1 MTPASARRL
10 RGAADRRAAER
21 RGTPPPL
28 PARGARARRRRRK
41 PGMTQ
46 PSCVSDGESHLR
58 TPHVSSFGAE
68 ACAAAAS
75 ARPTSSHPPSRAYY
89 RTRLEPTLAV
99 ARARRACVLRVRP
112 GRARRACECGSR
124 SFGRPTA
131 RAARAGGGRPS
142 ASHGRGTA
150 PCPWP
155 LAQLPHPTLR
165 ATLPRPRP
173 RSSLSTPSSLLGSQ
187 VRALAD
193 EETRPVARLPVRAA
207 APPPPRARVTAQQRR
222 RHDDEIRQTSS
233 YPCLTA
239 LLRRSILRVSRP
251 SPPPSALA
259 RPAPGVARTTRP
271 TAHPPWRRLADLEK
285 VHGARRPRHRRL
297 GAPPPRRHARSPRP
311 ARGRCIP
318 FAVTPLVRA

>member
-1 MTPASARRL
+1 MAKATCGHHTYHLSGLRLAPPPRPPARPPPTPRAELIIALASNRPWPWPARRALACCACGPAARVGLVSAGREASADRPPERPAP
-10 RGAADRRAAER
+10 GAADPLLRTVEE
-21 RGTPPPL
+21 PPPV
-28 PARGARARRRRRK
+28 RGRW
-41 PGMTQ
+41 
-46 PSCVSDGESHLR
+46 H
-58 TPHVSSFGAE
+58 SS
-68 ACAAAAS
+68 
-75 ARPTSSHPPSRAYY
+75 
-89 RTRLEPTLAV
+89 
-99 ARARRACVLRVRP
+99 
-112 GRARRACECGSR
+112 
-124 SFGRPTA
+124 
-131 RAARAGGGRPS
+131 
-142 ASHGRGTA
+142 
-150 PCPWP
+150 
-155 LAQLPHPTLR
+155 QPTLR

-193 EETRPVARLPVRAA
+193 AETRPAARLPVRAA

-271 TAHPPWRRLADLEK
+271 TAHPPSRRLADLEK
-285 VHGARRPRHRRL
+285 VHSARRPRRRRL

>member
-21 RGTPPPL
+21 RGTPPAH

-75 ARPTSSHPPSRAYY
+75 ARPTSSPIPPSRAYY

-155 LAQLPHPTLR
+155 LAQLPTHP
-165 ATLPRPRP
+165 PRDP
-173 RSSLSTPSSLLGSQ
+173 PSGLA
-187 VRALAD
+187 RALLS
-193 EETRPVARLPVRAA
+193 AR
-207 APPPPRARVTAQQRR
+207 
-222 RHDDEIRQTSS
+222 
-233 YPCLTA
+233 
-239 LLRRSILRVSRP
+239 
-251 SPPPSALA
+251 PPPSLDP
-259 RPAPGVARTTRP
+259 RCAPWPMRRRG
-271 TAHPPWRRLADLEK
+271 PWHAFRCAP
-285 VHGARRPRHRRL
+285 RPRHRR
-297 GAPPPRRHARSPRP
+297 ARASLPSHGGGTMTRSAKHP
-311 ARGRCIP
+311 VIP
-318 FAVTPLVRA
+318 V

>member
-21 RGTPPPL
+21 RGTPPAR
-28 PARGARARRRRRK
+28 PARGARAQRRRRK

-187 VRALAD
+187 VRALA
-193 EETRPVARLPVRAA
+193 EKETRPVARLPVRAA
-207 APPPPRARVTAQQRR
+207 APPPPRARVIAQQRR

-259 RPAPGVARTTRP
+259 RPAPDVARTTRP

-285 VHGARRPRHRRL
+285 MHGARRLRHRRL

>member
-21 RGTPPPL
+21 RGTPPAH

-75 ARPTSSHPPSRAYY
+75 ARPTSFPPPSRAYY

-155 LAQLPHPTLR
+155 LAQLPTHP
-165 ATLPRPRP
+165 PRDP
-173 RSSLSTPSSLLGSQ
+173 LSASPALFSQHAPSLLGSQ

-259 RPAPGVARTTRP
+259 RPAPDVARTTRP

>member
-1 MTPASARRL
+1 
-10 RGAADRRAAER
+10 
-21 RGTPPPL
+21 
-28 PARGARARRRRRK
+28 
-41 PGMTQ
+41 MTQ

-150 PCPWP
+150 PCLVAAGTAPT
-155 LAQLPHPTLR
+155 PHPPRDPLS
-165 ATLPRPRP
+165 ASPALFSQHALLPPWIPGAPLGREGDAARG
-173 RSSLSTPSSLLGSQ
+173 TPS
-187 VRALAD
+187 
-193 EETRPVARLPVRAA
+193 
-207 APPPPRARVTAQQRR
+207 
-222 RHDDEIRQTSS
+222 
-233 YPCLTA
+233 
-239 LLRRSILRVSRP
+239 
-251 SPPPSALA
+251 
-259 RPAPGVARTTRP
+259 
-271 TAHPPWRRLADLEK
+271 
-285 VHGARRPRHRRL
+285 GARRGPDTAARARHCP
-297 GAPPPRRHARSPRP
+297 ATAEAR
-311 ARGRCIP
+311 
-318 FAVTPLVRA
+318 

>member
-21 RGTPPPL
+21 RGTPPAH

-150 PCPWP
+150 PCLVAAGTAPT
-155 LAQLPHPTLR
+155 PHP
-165 ATLPRPRP
+165 PR
-173 RSSLSTPSSLLGSQ
+173 
-187 VRALAD
+187 D
-193 EETRPVARLPVRAA
+193 
-207 APPPPRARVTAQQRR
+207 
-222 RHDDEIRQTSS
+222 
-233 YPCLTA
+233 
-239 LLRRSILRVSRP
+239 
-251 SPPPSALA
+251 PPSAS
-259 RPAPGVARTTRP
+259 PALFSQHALLP
-271 TAHPPWRRLADLEK
+271 TLDPRCAPWPMRRRGPWHAFRC
-285 VHGARRPRHRRL
+285 APRPRHRR
-297 GAPPPRRHARSPRP
+297 ARASLPSNGGGTMTRSAKHP
-311 ARGRCIP
+311 VIP
-318 FAVTPLVRA
+318 V

>member
-1 MTPASARRL
+1 MTPGL

-21 RGTPPPL
+21 RGTPPAR

-150 PCPWP
+150 PCLVAAGTAPNP
-155 LAQLPHPTLR
+155 PSARPSLGLA
-165 ATLPRPRP
+165 
-173 RSSLSTPSSLLGSQ
+173 
-187 VRALAD
+187 RALLS
-193 EETRPVARLPVRAA
+193 AR
-207 APPPPRARVTAQQRR
+207 
-222 RHDDEIRQTSS
+222 
-233 YPCLTA
+233 
-239 LLRRSILRVSRP
+239 
-251 SPPPSALA
+251 PPPSLDP
-259 RPAPGVARTTRP
+259 RCAPWPMRRRG
-271 TAHPPWRRLADLEK
+271 PWHAFRCAP
-285 VHGARRPRHRRL
+285 RPRHRR
-297 GAPPPRRHARSPRP
+297 ARASLPSNGGGTMTRSAKHP
-311 ARGRCIP
+311 VIP
-318 FAVTPLVRA
+318 V

>member
-1 MTPASARRL
+1 MAPASARRL

-21 RGTPPPL
+21 RGTPPAR
-28 PARGARARRRRRK
+28 PARGARAQRRRRK

-173 RSSLSTPSSLLGSQ
+173 RSSLSTPSSPPWIPGARS
-187 VRALAD
+187 
-193 EETRPVARLPVRAA
+193 RP
-207 APPPPRARVTAQQRR
+207 RR
-222 RHDDEIRQTSS
+222 RR
-233 YPCLTA
+233 
-239 LLRRSILRVSRP
+239 
-251 SPPPSALA
+251 
-259 RPAPGVARTTRP
+259 
-271 TAHPPWRRLADLEK
+271 
-285 VHGARRPRHRRL
+285 GARHAFRCAPRPRHRR
-297 GAPPPRRHARSPRP
+297 ARASLPSNGGGTMTRSAKHP
-311 ARGRCIP
+311 VIP
-318 FAVTPLVRA
+318 V